1 MWHMLDPFG
10 SNNSFVLFVFMDNK
24 MILNLKL
31 FDSACSVLVLLPAR
45 YHPQLV
51 AAVREY
57 GLHKIKKG
65 FKFVLTHWLCSSACL
80 RSLKP

>member
-51 AAVREY
+51 AAIREY
-57 GLHKIKKG
+57 GLHKIKKDLNL
-65 FKFVLTHWLCSSACL
+65 F
-80 RSLKP
+80 SLIGCILLLA